1 MDPPDVKNKTS
12 LHESDMKFVN
22 ETIQVVS
29 NIDGAKDMK
38 LRVND
43 KLPSTFSAMLMRPP
57 KMSPDDIKQIQMLNT
72 RLRAIRFD
80 FDNNRLILDSWKHK
94 KEPDTRKRQR
104 EDDLLTTNTS
114 LSDSY
119 NLDMIDKMDL
129 AHVRGILAYIVEST
143 ELEFDV
149 NIHTDVDRYQLILT
163 KMEIFEIK
171 MIEALIKKYGAFV
184 SKISFDFPKS
194 ALEICVRRNDSRS
207 NAIGSMLP
215 RKKVKL
221 VE

>member
-57 KMSPDDIKQIQMLNT
+57 KMTPDDIKQIQMLNT
-72 RLRAIRFD
+72 RLRTICFD

-94 KEPDTRKRQR
+94 KEPDTRKRRR

-163 KMEIFEIK
+163 KMEIFDIK
-171 MIEALIKKYGAFV
+171 VIEALIKKNGAFV

>member
-57 KMSPDDIKQIQMLNT
+57 KMTPDDIKQIQMLNT
-72 RLRAIRFD
+72 RLRTICFD

-94 KEPDTRKRQR
+94 KEPDTRKRHP
-104 EDDLLTTNTS
+104 S
-114 LSDSY
+114 KGS
-119 NLDMIDKMDL
+119 
-129 AHVRGILAYIVEST
+129 IVSWSCNRC
-143 ELEFDV
+143 L
-149 NIHTDVDRYQLILT
+149 
-163 KMEIFEIK
+163 
-171 MIEALIKKYGAFV
+171 
-184 SKISFDFPKS
+184 
-194 ALEICVRRNDSRS
+194 
-207 NAIGSMLP
+207 
-215 RKKVKL
+215 
-221 VE
+221 